1 MREQTPLESF
11 MGFMNLPKNSQ
22 NSEFSK
28 QNDEFAVQDFIIS
41 DESELKQCVEAFGE
55 PLNLLT
61 TKEF

>member
-1 MREQTPLESF
+1 MREQTPLENF
-11 MGFMNLPKNSQ
+11 IGFMKISQ
-22 NSEFSK
+22 SDK
-28 QNDEFAVQDFIIS
+28 QEVQDFIIS